1 MGNIIILEELQVLIK
16 QTKAS
21 RKKRFYKSKLDK
33 YHDTLIELNKAGA
46 SKSEIQR
53 WLQMKNINVVWT
65 TVHRW
70 LKQHG

>member
-1 MGNIIILEELQVLIK
+1 MAEIIWLDELRTIK
-16 QTKAS
+16 NQTKTI

-33 YHDTLIELNKAGA
+33 HYDGIMGLYEAGA

-53 WLQMKNINVVWT
+53 WLRTKDIKVVWT

-70 LKQHG
+70 IEKHG

>member
-1 MGNIIILEELQVLIK
+1 MGNIIILEELMALKK
-16 QTKAS
+16 QTKDS

-33 YHDTLIELNKAGA
+33 YHDVLIELNKAGA
-46 SKSEIQR
+46 SKSELQR

-70 LKQHG
+70 IVKHG